1 MRKLFG
7 SLMIGIGALPV
18 LALLSGFVAWVR
30 HMYTVGIDLDTR
42 AIIVLAAVGTADVM
56 CLGMGFYL
64 VARPGRISN

>member
-1 MRKLFG
+1 M
-7 SLMIGIGALPV
+7 